1 MMAFRG
7 ACLKNLVID
16 ADVFAFRIQLCE
28 CRLEVLCAPGCGDLF
43 QIGRA
48 LREMFAKSTAQCGR
62 APNKHTAVPVVIPGG
77 DKLFSSLLVRLLGEA
92 RAAEELGIKL
102 VSGFDGTVASLRDRK
117 SV

>member
-7 ACLKNLVID
+7 AGLKNCVID

-28 CRLEVLCAPGCGDLF
+28 CLLEVLCAPGCGDLF

-62 APNKHTAVPVVIPGG
+62 APNKHTAVPVVITGG
-77 DKLFSSLLVRLLGEA
+77 VKLLFSLPGELRCEPPSAEDLG
-92 RAAEELGIKL
+92 
-102 VSGFDGTVASLRDRK
+102 T
-117 SV
+117 